1 MDMILRQPTDRHG
14 GVSLNQARVF
24 PRRFHSW
31 LGGVVL
37 SLDEDS
43 MVLGGQGVELR
54 ALYSG
59 GGLSIGDK
67 VLIKISDCD
76 FREWLND
83 CHHLVCEV
91 IGIKILTPRQ
101 GSQTSRHH
109 FLGAQSYRRIE
120 CWNCFVDVVKKYFRD
135 KGFIETPTPSLVECP
150 GLEPVLEPFATILSV
165 GECQRELFL
174 STSPELHLKKLLA
187 QGWSEIFEVKPCFRN
202 GELSPHHQPEFT
214 MLEWYRAYD
223 SLDSVAYDVRCLI
236 SELKEK
242 GFILGSVGDFQQRS
256 ISQLFLEYTDLKL
269 TPLTTRDELIEYC
282 HYISQPVDEGDT
294 WDDIFH
300 LIFIARIEAHLG
312 EAGPEFIYNF
322 PASQAALAQINGTG
336 WADRFEFY
344 WRGIEIGNAFNEL
357 LDPVEQRKRF
367 KEEMALREQMGRTKV
382 PIDEEFMEALERG
395 IPPCAGMAVGLE
407 RLFLACQ
414 DIDELEKL
422 RLFPFR
428 ALDKIT

>member
-1 MDMILRQPTDRHG
+1 M
-14 GVSLNQARVF
+14 
-24 PRRFHSW
+24 
-31 LGGVVL
+31 
-37 SLDEDS
+37 
-43 MVLGGQGVELR
+43 
-54 ALYSG
+54 
-59 GGLSIGDK
+59 
-67 VLIKISDCD
+67 
-76 FREWLND
+76 
-83 CHHLVCEV
+83 
-91 IGIKILTPRQ
+91 
-101 GSQTSRHH
+101 
-109 FLGAQSYRRIE
+109 
-120 CWNCFVDVVKKYFRD
+120 DVVKKYFRD

-187 QGWSEIFEVKPCFRN
+187 QGWSEIFEVKSCFRN
-202 GELSPHHQPEFT
+202 GELSPYHQPEFT

-236 SELKEK
+236 SELNEK

-256 ISQLFLEYTDLKL
+256 VSQLFLEYTDLKL

-312 EAGPEFIYNF
+312 KAGPEFIYNF

-357 LDPVEQRKRF
+357 LDPVEQRERF

-414 DIDELEKL
+414 DIDELGKL

-428 ALDKIT
+428 L